1 MAKGGFGA
9 RVTASGPTKA
19 KAVIKKKPKVQVI
32 HRRTNKWLN
41 VLSQGR

>member
-9 RVTASGPTKA
+9 RVTASGPTKT
-19 KAVIKKKPKVQVI
+19 KPVKKKPKVQVI